1 LIDAS
6 ADPVKRYLESSEIK
20 IALKLSV
27 CPTSLPVLLPVRGS
41 HNRITRSGDPD
52 AMVLPKGSAARA
64 YTDDLGA
71 VASGGFKVT
80 SASVVV

>member
-1 LIDAS
+1 M
-6 ADPVKRYLESSEIK
+6 VR
-20 IALKLSV
+20 
-27 CPTSLPVLLPVRGS
+27 PVLLPVRGS

-52 AMVLPKGSAARA
+52 AIVRPKGSAARA

-71 VASGGFKVT
+71 VVSGGFKVT